1 MTINL
6 NDIKLSPV
14 LESVYRSKISDAE
27 YFSSSYSNYISN
39 SRLKYINPDQGG
51 SPSLYN
57 NGIEN
62 KSTNS
67 LELGT
72 AIHELFLLKGQS
84 IETEDTSR
92 SLFLTIVRIPFFLER
107 SADFHLSLL
116 AFGKRTQHR
125 NL

>member
-57 NGIEN
+57 KGIEN
-62 KSTNS
+62 KW
-67 LELGT
+67 
-72 AIHELFLLKGQS
+72 QQQ
-84 IETEDTSR
+84 
-92 SLFLTIVRIPFFLER
+92 VRQKKN
-107 SADFHLSLL
+107 H
-116 AFGKRTQHR
+116 
-125 NL
+125 

>member
-57 NGIEN
+57 KGIEN

-72 AIHELFLLKGQS
+72 AIHELFLQPESFKLGDSYNKPTAKLGMVIENKVILLENLLLKAVL
-84 IETEDTSR
+84 I
-92 SLFLTIVRIPFFLER
+92 
-107 SADFHLSLL
+107 
-116 AFGKRTQHR
+116 
-125 NL
+125 

>member
-57 NGIEN
+57 KGIEN

-67 LELGT
+67 LELGQ
-72 AIHELFLLKGQS
+72 LYMNYFYNQ
-84 IETEDTSR
+84 
-92 SLFLTIVRIPFFLER
+92 
-107 SADFHLSLL
+107 SLL
-116 AFGKRTQHR
+116 
-125 NL
+125 N

>member
-57 NGIEN
+57 KGIEN

-67 LELGT
+67 YMNY
-72 AIHELFLLKGQS
+72 FYNQ
-84 IETEDTSR
+84 
-92 SLFLTIVRIPFFLER
+92 
-107 SADFHLSLL
+107 SLL
-116 AFGKRTQHR
+116 
-125 NL
+125 N

>member
-57 NGIEN
+57 KGIEN
-62 KSTNS
+62 KV
-67 LELGT
+67 
-72 AIHELFLLKGQS
+72 
-84 IETEDTSR
+84 TES
-92 SLFLTIVRIPFFLER
+92 
-107 SADFHLSLL
+107 LSLGRL
-116 AFGKRTQHR
+116 
-125 NL
+125 